1 MYGPPLRSYGPPGS
15 PPVPRSYT
23 WGPDPLPRA
32 GLFIIA
38 LILAYLLLPVIKLFL
53 TLIILLIAAYIIY
66 RLLLYLISFL
76 YRPRGMKRR
85 IL

>member
-1 MYGPPLRSYGPPGS
+1 
-15 PPVPRSYT
+15 
-23 WGPDPLPRA
+23 
-32 GLFIIA
+32 
-38 LILAYLLLPVIKLFL
+38 VIKLFL

-66 RLLLYLISFL
+66 RLLLYLFSFL